1 MMPFGASAGQSQC
14 DNLRRMGEEMY
25 GIVSVLDEE
34 HQVAVWELWADI
46 EREFGVR
53 ISDTHVPHFSYH
65 VAKAYSTAVHE
76 TLATVAVSM
85 APVRTSSFFIG
96 VFNAP
101 PPLFFLPLVRTDAL
115 SALHRRLWSE
125 LVPVATEVMD
135 RYAAK
140 RWFATVNL
148 APDLERD
155 VSRELMPFLLARDL
169 AWEIMVDNVCLLHDT
184 GERQLL
190 EARFELSG

>member
-1 MMPFGASAGQSQC
+1 
-14 DNLRRMGEEMY
+14 MGEEMY

-46 EREFGVR
+46 EHEFGVK
-53 ISDTHVPHFSYH
+53 ISDTHVPHFTYH
-65 VAKAYSTAVHE
+65 CATTYAPSAREILAGLAETTAR
-76 TLATVAVSM
+76 
-85 APVRTSSFFIG
+85 VRTSSFVLG

-115 SALHRRLWSE
+115 SALHQRLWTE
-125 LVPVATEVMD
+125 LEPIATGVMD
-135 RYAAK
+135 RYAAE

-155 VSRELMPFLLARDL
+155 ISRELLPFLLAREL
-169 AWEIMVDNVCLLHDT
+169 AWEITVDNVCILHDT
-184 GERQLL
+184 GERQLV
-190 EARFELSG
+190 EERFELRG

>member
-1 MMPFGASAGQSQC
+1 
-14 DNLRRMGEEMY
+14 MY
-25 GIVSVLDEE
+25 GIVSTLDEE

-46 EREFGVR
+46 EREFGAT

-65 VAKAYSTAVHE
+65 VATTYGPSLHE
-76 TLATVAVSM
+76 TLAGIAASTPS
-85 APVRTSSFFIG
+85 VRTESFVLG

-115 SALHRRLWSE
+115 GALHRRLWTE
-125 LVPVATEVMD
+125 LEPIATDVMD
-135 RYAAK
+135 RYAAE

-155 VSRELMPFLLARDL
+155 ISRELLPFLLARDL
-169 AWEIMVDNVCLLHDT
+169 AWEITIDNVCVLHDT
-184 GERQLL
+184 GERQVLQ
-190 EARFELSG
+190 ERFELRG

>member
-1 MMPFGASAGQSQC
+1 
-14 DNLRRMGEEMY
+14 MGDEMY

-34 HQVAVWELWADI
+34 RQLAVWELWADI

-53 ISDTHVPHFSYH
+53 VSDTHVPHFSYH
-65 VAKAYSTAVHE
+65 VATRYEAALHE
-76 TLATVAVSM
+76 TLAGIAVSTP
-85 APVRTSSFFIG
+85 PVQTASFFLG

-115 SALHRRLWSE
+115 SALHQRLWSE
-125 LVPVATEVMD
+125 LAPTATDVMD
-135 RYAAK
+135 RYAAE

-155 VSRELMPFLLARDL
+155 MSRELLPFLVARDL
-169 AWEIMVDNVCLLHDT
+169 AWEITVDNVCVLHDS

-190 EARFELSG
+190 EERFELRG

>member
-1 MMPFGASAGQSQC
+1 
-14 DNLRRMGEEMY
+14 
-25 GIVSVLDEE
+25 
-34 HQVAVWELWADI
+34 VWELWADI

-65 VAKAYSTAVHE
+65 VATAYGPPLHE
-76 TLATVAVSM
+76 ILAGIAATTP
-85 APVRTSSFFIG
+85 PVRTSSFFIG

-125 LVPVATEVMD
+125 LAPMASGVMD
-135 RYAAK
+135 RYAAE

-155 VSRELMPFLLARDL
+155 ISRDLLPFLLARNL
-169 AWEIMVDNVCLLHDT
+169 AWEITVDNVCVLHDT

-190 EARFELSG
+190 EERIELRG